1 MHAYFLNNAYAKGRR
16 AALAKYASGDTDTAG
31 GGKLVNDRIPPVD
44 TYAVSNPNYRKDMIA
59 QTFTENDLLGNPSKM
74 DVPAVNPVLHNT
86 PDNMTH
92 YQSDSM
98 GGTNSLEDNT

>member
-31 GGKLVNDRIPPVD
+31 AGLVNDVIPNLDTRPVN
-44 TYAVSNPNYRKDMIA
+44 NPNYRKDMIA
-59 QTFTENDLLGNPSKM
+59 QTFIENDLLGNPSKM

-98 GGTNSLEDNT
+98 GGVNSLEDNA